1 MFGKKKEEVVVE
13 TPVKANA
20 TIIGDGVE
28 FKGNFTTSDPIY
40 IYGKLEG
47 DVESTNQVFVAKSG
61 VMCGNGVMQVLEVE
75 GNVDGDLKCLEVA
88 KIAESGK
95 LSGSLATARL
105 QTEDGSTFDGKL
117 SMLKVKEKKETEVQP
132 E

>member
-1 MFGKKKEEVVVE
+1 MFGKKKEEVAPVV
-13 TPVKANA
+13 TAANT
-20 TIIGDGVE
+20 TIIGEGTQVTGD
-28 FKGNFTTSDPIY
+28 FTTTEPIS

-47 DVESTNQVFVAKSG
+47 NIESSSNVFVAENG
-61 VMCGNGVMQVLEVE
+61 VMCGNGVMQVLDVKGSVE
-75 GNVDGDLKCLEVA
+75 GDIKCLEVA

-95 LSGSLATARL
+95 VSGSLATVRL

-117 SMLKVKEKKETEVQP
+117 SMIKKESEAKP

>member
-1 MFGKKKEEVVVE
+1 MFGKKKEEVAPAIMAADVTV
-13 TPVKANA
+13 
-20 TIIGDGVE
+20 IGEGTQVTGD
-28 FKGNFTTSDPIY
+28 FTTTEPIS

-47 DVESTNQVFVAKSG
+47 NIESSSSVFVAENG
-61 VMCGNGVMQVLEVE
+61 VMCGNGVMQVLDVKGSVE
-75 GNVDGDLKCLEVA
+75 GDIKCLEVA

-95 LSGSLATARL
+95 VSGSLATVRL

-117 SMLKVKEKKETEVQP
+117 SMIKKESEAKP